1 MPQTL
6 ADIVSPLLPFGT
18 VPMFAKPDTSI
29 GAAEPE
35 LLTKV
40 SGSGLEIASVVFFI
54 SFKVTS

>member
-6 ADIVSPLLPFGT
+6 ADIVSPLLPFET
-18 VPMFAKPDTSI
+18 VPMFAELDISI

-40 SGSGLEIASVVFFI
+40 SGSSLEIASVVCFI